1 MFTEVPVLSM
11 FLIKNKWQSAVVTPA
26 YKKLILFSVQESL
39 VSVCTCHNKVCPCLT
54 YFIANQRAVFFLILE
69 VYFMKTANIPAF
81 GHIYIGKK
89 LTHLLR
95 LLRIVFK
102 ILSVRNMLIFLYI
115 TEKINDLRGNVTLGK

>member
-1 MFTEVPVLSM
+1 M
-11 FLIKNKWQSAVVTPA
+11 FLIKRVTTA

-39 VSVCTCHNKVCPCLT
+39 VSVYTCLNKVCPCLT

-115 TEKINDLRGNVTLGK
+115 TENTNDFRGKVTLGK